1 MSRVTRLVALL
12 AVMSLVGAAC
22 GSDDDSKTDGNT
34 AAACST
40 SKLSGLAAGART
52 IEAPDV
58 TSAAGRVVPLAKEGD
73 TYKIGMFGDLTG
85 ANSGLTKHEKQ
96 GAELAFEQANAS
108 GKLKVKVA
116 LAAKDNKDASADTAP
131 AIEQSFIDDPSVV
144 GVIGGLFSG
153 ETLAVGNLFSAA
165 GLAHV
170 SPSATNPEITTKGW
184 PFFRALSTDAVQGAR
199 IAKLLKGIGC
209 TSIAVIDDETDYGK
223 GLGEIVA
230 TEAKAAGMTVDVRES
245 AAQKTTD
252 YGPLIDT
259 LKSKKIKGIAY
270 TGYYNDGSL
279 FWKQA
284 KEKGLTDAVFICG
297 DGCKDDGFITGAT
310 ASLAEGALFTCP
322 CGDPNV
328 ASDPESQKFAAD
340 YEKKFG
346 EKVGIYGAEAY
357 DVANIF
363 VAAIDASD
371 EDGTVTRAEV
381 LAFLKTGLKDLKGIT
396 KTFNFDDKGEV
407 AGGVVIAYGV
417 KAGKIVVLGEVKD
430 DGSVS

>member
-12 AVMSLVGAAC
+12 AVMTLVGTAC
-22 GSDDDSKTDGNT
+22 GSDDDNGGST

-40 SKLSGLAAGART
+40 SKLSGLAAGAPSA
-52 IEAPDV
+52 ELPSV
-58 TSAAGRVVPLAKEGD
+58 TSAAGRVVPLAAEGD
-73 TYKIGMFGDLTG
+73 TYRIGLFGDLTG

-96 GAELAFEQANAS
+96 GAELAIEQANAS
-108 GKLKVKVA
+108 GKLKVKLELV
-116 LAAKDNKDASADTAP
+116 AKDNKDASADTAP
-131 AIEQSFIDDPSVV
+131 AIEQSFIDDPKVV

-153 ETLAVGNLFSAA
+153 ETLAVGNLFAAA

-209 TSIAVIDDETDYGK
+209 TGIAVIDDETDYGK
-223 GLGEIVA
+223 GLGDIVES
-230 TEAKAAGMTVDVRES
+230 EAKAAGLTVEVRQS

-259 LKSKKIKGIAY
+259 LKSKNIKGVAY

-284 KEKGLTDAVFICG
+284 KEKGLDAVFICG
-297 DGCKDDGFITGAT
+297 DGCKDEGFITGAT
-310 ASLAEGALFTCP
+310 ATHAEGALFTCP

-328 ASDPESQKFAAD
+328 ADDPESQKFAAD

-363 VAAIDASD
+363 VAAVDASD
-371 EDGTVTRAEV
+371 EDGVVTRAEI

-417 KAGKIVVLGEVKD
+417 KDGKIVVLGEIGD

>member
-1 MSRVTRLVALL
+1 MSRVSRLVAVLS
-12 AVMSLVGAAC
+12 VMTIFVAAC
-22 GSDDDSKTDGNT
+22 GDDKGTGGNT
-34 AAACST
+34 AAACT
-40 SKLSGLAAGART
+40 TGKLSGLAAGAPNVS
-52 IEAPDV
+52 APGV
-58 TSAAGRVVPLAKEGD
+58 TTAGGRVVPLAQAG
-73 TYKIGMFGDLTG
+73 TTVKIGMFGDLTG
-85 ANSGLTKHEKQ
+85 ANSGLTHHEKP
-96 GAELAFEQANAS
+96 GAELAFEEANAS
-108 GKLKVKVA
+108 GKLKVKVE
-116 LAAKDNKDASADTAP
+116 LVAKDNKDASADTAP
-131 AIEQSFIDDPSVV
+131 AIEQSFIDDPAVV

-153 ETLAVGNLFSAA
+153 ETLAVGSMFAKA

-223 GLGEIVA
+223 GLGDIVDK
-230 TEAKAAGMTVDVRES
+230 EAKAAGMTVDVRES

-252 YGPLIDT
+252 YGPLVDT
-259 LKSKKIKGIAY
+259 LKAKNIKAVAY
-270 TGYYNDGSL
+270 TGYYADGSL

-284 KEKGLTDAVFICG
+284 KEKGLDAVFICG
-297 DGCKDDGFITGAT
+297 DGCKDEGFITGAGAT
-310 ASLAEGALFTCP
+310 NAENVLFTCP

-328 ASDPESQKFAAD
+328 ASDEASKKFAAA
-340 YEKKFG
+340 YEAKFG

-371 EDGTVTRAEV
+371 EDGKVTREEV
-381 LAFLKTGLKDLKGIT
+381 LAFLKTGLKDFKGIT
-396 KTFNFDDKGEV
+396 KTFNFDATGEV

-417 KAGKIVVLGEVKD
+417 KGGKITVLGEIKD
-430 DGSVS
+430 DGTVA